1 MSSAES
7 NKMSKRTPSQDSNS
21 ELEKVWWEME
31 EIEPLTPSLKMLIE
45 AKKRDDFIF
54 ENRNFDGTIEESSL
68 K

>member
-7 NKMSKRTPSQDSNS
+7 NKMSRKTPSQGSNS
-21 ELEKVWWEME
+21 ELGDGEKRS
-31 EIEPLTPSLKMLIE
+31 SLKMLIE

-54 ENRNFDGTIEESSL
+54 ENRNFDGTIEESPL